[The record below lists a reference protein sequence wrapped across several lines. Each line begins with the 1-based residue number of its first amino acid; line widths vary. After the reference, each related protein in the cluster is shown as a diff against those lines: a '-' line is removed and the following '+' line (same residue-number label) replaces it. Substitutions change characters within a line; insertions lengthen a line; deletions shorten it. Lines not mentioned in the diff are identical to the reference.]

1 LNISFKYA
9 VEGSPIDWFYST
21 LSKPQ
26 LIEAN
31 RTESAEFATTDNEF
45 QKTVEK
51 NYRFIEDTVLRLSG
65 EKPHTI
71 KYFSIPDYETCDM
84 EICALAKISNNGT
97 TYTFTNNKQFADF
110 LSDFNFSIETLR

>member
-1 LNISFKYA
+1 MNNSFKY
-9 VEGSPIDWFYST
+9 VIEGGPIDWFYST

-31 RTESAEFATTDNEF
+31 RTENAEFATDGGEF
-45 QKTVEK
+45 QKSVEK

-71 KYFSIPDYETCDM
+71 KYFSIPNYDTCNM

-97 TYTFTNNKQFADF
+97 TYTFTNNRQFTDF
-110 LSDFNFSIETLR
+110 FSDSSFSIETL